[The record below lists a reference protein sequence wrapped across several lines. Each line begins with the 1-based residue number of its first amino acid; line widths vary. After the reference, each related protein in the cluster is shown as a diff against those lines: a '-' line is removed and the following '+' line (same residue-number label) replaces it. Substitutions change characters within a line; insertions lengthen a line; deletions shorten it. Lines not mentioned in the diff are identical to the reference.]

1 MKDARRRRRVGS
13 SRRRRL
19 GQHFLV
25 QRQAIDR
32 VVQAVSPA
40 PGQCFLEVGPGR
52 GALTLPLCAAGAR
65 ILAVEVDDALAR
77 LLRDQTPSQEAL
89 RVVQADIL
97 KIDLDAVIS
106 ETFPEGGPIR
116 VVGNLPYSVASP
128 ALHRLLKRADLFR
141 DWTFMVQ
148 KEVAD
153 RILAAPGSRLFG
165 VMTLLCEVRATSR
178 RMLDLPPSCF
188 SPPPEVH
195 STLLHFAPRAELLVP
210 EPEMAAFTRVVKA
223 AFAARRKMLRNTLAA
238 SLRLETGTIEGVL
251 RDAGLK
257 GEERPERIPL
267 EGYVELSRRLA
278 SFI

>member
-1 MKDARRRRRVGS
+1 MKGARRRRRVAS

-25 QRQAIDR
+25 HRRAIER

-40 PGQCFLEVGPGR
+40 PGQRFLEVGPGR
-52 GALTLPLCAAGAR
+52 GALTLPLCDAGAR
-65 ILAVEVDDALAR
+65 ILAVELDGALAQ
-77 LLRDQTPSQEAL
+77 LLREKGAAAEAL
-89 RVVQADIL
+89 RVVQGDIL
-97 KIDLDAVIS
+97 KVDLDAIVS

-128 ALHRLLKRADLFR
+128 ALHRLLARPDLFR
-141 DWTFMVQ
+141 DWTLMVQ

-165 VMTLLCEVRATSR
+165 VMTLLCAVRATSR
-178 RMLDLPPSCF
+178 RLLDLPPSCF

-195 STLLHFAPRAELLVP
+195 STLLHFVPRAELLAS
-210 EPEMAAFTRVVKA
+210 ETEMAAFRSVVKA
-223 AFAARRKMLRNTLAA
+223 AFASRRKMLRNTLAA
-238 SLRLETGTIEGVL
+238 SLRLEAETIEGVL
-251 RDAGLK
+251 RAAGLR
-257 GEERPERIPL
+257 GEDRPERIPL

-278 SFI
+278 SFL